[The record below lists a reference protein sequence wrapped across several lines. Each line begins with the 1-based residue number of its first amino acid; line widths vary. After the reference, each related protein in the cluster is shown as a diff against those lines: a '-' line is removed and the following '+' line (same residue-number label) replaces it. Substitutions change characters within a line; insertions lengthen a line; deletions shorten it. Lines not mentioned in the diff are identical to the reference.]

1 MGTATATFCSHQ
13 FALRDYAISGQPE
26 LALFYYRD
34 LNGDWSGPELE
45 TISGYIRS

>member
-1 MGTATATFCSHQ
+1 MEASGIKIV
-13 FALRDYAISGQPE
+13 LPGQPE

-45 TISGYIRS
+45 TISGYNRS